1 MPYHYDDA
9 IEIATNNE
17 SGAAR
22 CRLADKVELLVSDR
36 GEAFTIWDYRPSAKR
51 AEKPV
56 TAAWARKFLDAAF
69 GVTVTSY
76 EW

>member
-9 IEIATNNE
+9 IDIATNNE

-36 GEAFTIWDYRPSAKR
+36 GETFTIWNYRSDAKR
-51 AEKPV
+51 VEKPV
-56 TAAWARKFLDAAF
+56 TAAWAHKFLDTAY